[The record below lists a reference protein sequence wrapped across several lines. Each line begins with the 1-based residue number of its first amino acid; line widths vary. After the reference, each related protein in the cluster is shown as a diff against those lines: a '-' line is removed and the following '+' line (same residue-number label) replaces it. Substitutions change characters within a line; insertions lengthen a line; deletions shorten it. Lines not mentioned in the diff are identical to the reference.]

1 MPEPPVELGT
11 KWFVDIIFINGL
23 PYFFASES
31 LCNYLI
37 LTTLSFKSKAYLVEG
52 FDKIISY
59 VGSRR
64 RTVRHFH
71 SDAEINL
78 TSCVGALGSKQV
90 LLTQAPPEGHA
101 RKLERQVRTLRE
113 RMRAALHTL
122 AYKLPLKLYQYLALY
137 VVHNL
142 NNLLNSLTARTPRE
156 LIDGIKPSLRHNARA
171 AFGDLVM
178 CKTTAKKRKRNVT
191 ESSASSVAMPKATAS
206 DMKSEMCLFLLHPPH
221 GSGQALFYSH

>member
-1 MPEPPVELGT
+1 VQLS
-11 KWFVDIIFINGL
+11 DSN
-23 PYFFASES
+23 
-31 LCNYLI
+31 
-37 LTTLSFKSKAYLVEG
+37 TLSFKSKAYLVEG

-178 CKTTAKKRKRNVT
+178 SLEIRERVPGGTGRVPDGCQK
-191 ESSASSVAMPKATAS
+191 SAIRYYWQTSRYYWQTISTI
-206 DMKSEMCLFLLHPPH
+206 HPH
-221 GSGQALFYSH
+221 QVL